1 MPFISHAIAT
11 PPPVYSITLGG
22 STSPTN
28 IVRWYEVQGDYI
40 KFINTT
46 TVQASGSVSSGLWN
60 NSGNSMAVP
69 GSLSPGVYIYNRTG
83 TNFTRILG
91 TPVIPSVGRMD
102 WSPDGNSLMVGSI
115 AAPYVFLLNRSGD
128 TFTLTTSTPWT
139 SSGVFTVSSEPV
151 PAWSPDGKSVA
162 FAIRQAGG
170 INLVVFNRTGTDTF
184 SLISTSSF
192 VGGLPTGGGYTL
204 AWNQDGSSIAH
215 GGPTSPYIT
224 IYNRS
229 GDTFTKLSNPAT
241 LPTGAVFNID
251 WSPDGGRLL
260 IGTSVVPRFYAY
272 NRSGN
277 TFTKIATPAQQ
288 PANNV
293 TGLKISGTGDLV
305 VYGVYLNP
313 SIYYRFTGTAT
324 YTLLNSPVNNTSY
337 PQQVGIFPGR
347 Y

>member
-22 STSPTN
+22 SAAPTN
-28 IVRWYEVQGDYI
+28 VVRWYEVQGDYI

-46 TVQASGSVSSGLWN
+46 TVQASGGVGSGIWN
-60 NSGNSMAVP
+60 NSGNTMAVP
-69 GSLSPGVYIYNRTG
+69 GNVSPGVHFYNRTG

-91 TPVIPSVGRMD
+91 TPVISNPGVVS
-102 WSPDGNSLMVGSI
+102 WSPDGNSIIMGSTI
-115 AAPYVFLLNRSGD
+115 APYVFLLNRSGD

-139 SSGVFTVSSEPV
+139 SSGVFTGSSEPF

-162 FAIRQAGG
+162 FAIRNAGG
-170 INLVVFNRTGTDTF
+170 RNLVIFNRTGTDTF

-192 VGGLPTGGGYTL
+192 VGGLPTGVGYGC
-204 AWNQDGSSIAH
+204 AWNHDGSSIAH
-215 GGPTSPYIT
+215 CGPTSPYIT

-241 LPTGAVFNID
+241 LPTGAVFNVD

-260 IGTSVVPRFYAY
+260 IGCNVAPRFYAY
-272 NRSGN
+272 NRSGD
-277 TFTKIATPAQQ
+277 TFTKIANPPQ
-288 PANNV
+288 PVNNP
-293 TGLKISGTGDLV
+293 TGMKISGTGDLV

-313 SIYYRFTGTAT
+313 TIYYRFTGTAT
-324 YTLLNSPVNNTSY
+324 YTLLNSPANNTSY
-337 PQQVGIFPGR
+337 PQQVGIWPSR